1 MNGDI
6 FSAFLLILIIII
18 VKEFTKPK
26 KKKKRYVRT
35 GESSSYVNNHNYTHS
50 IRKDI
55 YEKTNINNDKDKIL
69 KGMDY
74 EFYVGDHFENQGYIV
89 TYHGIKNGKKDKGI
103 DLIAKKGNEVIFIQC
118 KNWKKDGRKINI
130 NHIKAFL
137 ADTYNYIEDNP
148 MYKNYN
154 IKRIYTISNPILTK
168 SAYAYIKNNQD
179 KLQYLILKMH
189 E

>member
-1 MNGDI
+1 MNTDI
-6 FSAFLLILIIII
+6 LLSFIFLIIVIAA
-18 VKEFTKPK
+18 KELTISK
-26 KKKKRYVRT
+26 KKSNKRKSSKYK
-35 GESSSYVNNHNYTHS
+35 SSYVQNHNNTYS

-55 YEKTNINNDKDKIL
+55 YEKTHMNKEKIL

-74 EFYVGDHFENQGYIV
+74 EFFVGDHFEKQGYLV
-89 TYHGIKNGKKDKGI
+89 AYHGIQNGKKDKGI
-103 DLIAKKGNEVIFIQC
+103 DLIAKKDNEIIFIQC

-148 MYKNYN
+148 IYKNYE
-154 IKRIYTISNPILTK
+154 IKRVYAISNPILTK

-179 KLQYLILKMH
+179 KLQYLMLKMPDQ
-189 E
+189 